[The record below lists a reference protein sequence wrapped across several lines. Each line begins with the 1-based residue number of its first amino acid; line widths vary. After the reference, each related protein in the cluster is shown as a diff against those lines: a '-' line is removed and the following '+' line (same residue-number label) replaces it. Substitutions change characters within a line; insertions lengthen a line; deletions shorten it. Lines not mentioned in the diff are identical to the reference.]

1 MGFMVSDDCSDLAAH
16 ATGDP
21 GAFGRLY
28 DRHSS
33 VILALCSSNV
43 TNRSRTDAEDSMQE
57 TFTRAFQML
66 DRVEDCTRF
75 RPWLYRIA
83 RYVCSESRRSTRRRR
98 GHESAAASN
107 RARLQLAGTEKTASL
122 DMADRKEQLQRL
134 DAALRELPESERLVI
149 HLQYLESNPAGAA
162 RRALGLSKSG
172 YYKTLD
178 RARKRL
184 ASLMAMEVSA

>member
-1 MGFMVSDDCSDLAAH
+1 MGFMVNDDCSDLAAH
-16 ATGDP
+16 AKDDP

-33 VILALCSSNV
+33 VVLALCVRNA
-43 TNRSRTDAEDSMQE
+43 TNRSHTDAEDSMQE
-57 TFTRAFQML
+57 AFTRAFKML

-83 RYVCSESRRSTRRRR
+83 RFVCSENRRSTSRRR
-98 GHESAAASN
+98 GHEKAAASE
-107 RARLQLAGTEKTASL
+107 RAHLQLVGGDEAVAV
-122 DMADRKEQLQRL
+122 DRAHRAEQLQRL
-134 DAALRELPESERLVI
+134 DDALQELPDSERLAI
-149 HLQYLESNPAGAA
+149 HLQYLDPNPTGAA
-162 RRALGLSKSG
+162 RRVLGLSKSG

-184 ASLMAMEVSA
+184 ASLMAMEISA